1 MNRYDFLIYESRQ
14 GEASI
19 EAETPKEA
27 RNKLMELYKEGG
39 IEFTFVTGTDNE
51 ILNITPLKVVP
62 LQRFEIFG
70 KEALFTDLPADMV
83 DALQDAD
90 KLYRYDLRH
99 GDDDSIP
106 LKVQPEVT
114 VNRYGTVFTAE
125 PLFMEGEFSR
135 DLYDEDWGFLSD
147 EPPMT
152 PEQFYN
158 AMQDKERQTVREY
171 EIYQLN
177 AGGRDQMF
185 MNMKELRA
193 MHVTPNIA
201 SYDSVYKGTLEPG
214 MTLDKGKFAL
224 ANLSPAKPGMA
235 TAQIEDLRRATA
247 LYTKFNVERPENF
260 KGHSLSVSDV
270 IVVND
275 EHGKTAWF
283 VDSFGFTQ
291 LPEFFAQ
298 QEQQHEVPA
307 EGDKTY
313 LPVYRRTADYAREA
327 GERDEYRASY
337 QENVKCKQAIEKA
350 ISMDYDGQYLNDNA
364 IFTVLDVF
372 GPERMSWVLANTIT
386 MKEHD
391 GRFSRSNK
399 AWAQAMSIPID
410 RDGSGSLRNWSYTV
424 ESHPAILDLYTTL
437 LRKELERPPQE
448 RTAEKS
454 VVREGSKPRQ
464 EAKPEPPKPTKRKS
478 EPSL

>member
-19 EAETPKEA
+19 EAESPKEA
-27 RNKLMELYKEGG
+27 RDKLMALYKAGG

-51 ILNITPLKVVP
+51 ILNITPLKAAP

-70 KEALFTDLPADMV
+70 REALFTDLPTDKV
-83 DALQDAD
+83 DALQGAD
-90 KLYRYDLRH
+90 KLYRYDLPH

-106 LKVQPEVT
+106 LKVQLEVT
-114 VNRYGTVFTAE
+114 VNRYGTVFTTE

-135 DLYDEDWGFLSD
+135 DLYDEDWGFISD

-158 AMQDKERQTVREY
+158 ATQEKERQTVREY

-193 MHVTPNIA
+193 MRVTPNIA

-214 MTLDKGKFAL
+214 MTLD
-224 ANLSPAKPGMA
+224 S
-235 TAQIEDLRRATA
+235 
-247 LYTKFNVERPENF
+247 LYTKFNVERPEDF

-283 VDSFGFTQ
+283 VDSIGFTQ
-291 LPEFFAQ
+291 LPEFFIA
-298 QEQQHEVPA
+298 QEQQHDVPA
-307 EGDKTY
+307 EGEKTY
-313 LPVYRRTADYAREA
+313 PPVYRHSADYAREA
-327 GERDEYRASY
+327 GERDEYRASL
-337 QENVKCKQAIEKA
+337 QENTRCKAAIEKA
-350 ISMDYDGQYLNDNA
+350 VKMHYDGMYLHENA
-364 IFTVLDVF
+364 ISAVLDVF
-372 GPERMSWVLANTIT
+372 GPERLSWVLGNTIT

-410 RDGSGSLRNWSYTV
+410 RDGFGSLRNWSYTV

-454 VVREGSKPRQ
+454 VAREESKPRL
-464 EAKPEPPKPTKRKS
+464 EPSKPAKRKS

>member
-19 EAETPKEA
+19 EAESPKEA
-27 RNKLMELYKEGG
+27 RDKLMELYKAGG
-39 IEFTFVTGTDNE
+39 IEFSFVTGTDNE
-51 ILNITPLKVVP
+51 ILNITSLNAVP

-70 KEALFTDLPADMV
+70 KEALFTDLPADKV
-83 DALQDAD
+83 DALQGAD
-90 KLYRYDLRH
+90 KLFRYDLRH

-114 VNRYGTVFTAE
+114 VNRYGTVFTTE

-158 AMQDKERQTVREY
+158 AMQEKERQTVREY

-193 MHVTPNIA
+193 IRVTPNIA
-201 SYDSVYKGTLEPG
+201 SYDAVYKGVLEPG
-214 MTLDKGKFAL
+214 MTLD
-224 ANLSPAKPGMA
+224 S
-235 TAQIEDLRRATA
+235 
-247 LYTKFNVERPENF
+247 LYTKFNVERPEDF

-270 IVVND
+270 IVVSD
-275 EHGKTAWF
+275 EHGRTAWF

-291 LPEFFAQ
+291 LPDFFAQ
-298 QEQQHEVPA
+298 QEQRHEVPT
-307 EGDKTY
+307 EGEKTY
-313 LPVYRRTADYAREA
+313 PPVYRRTADYAREA

-410 RDGSGSLRNWSYTV
+410 RDGFGSLRNWSYTV

-448 RTAEKS
+448 RAAEKPIA
-454 VVREGSKPRQ
+454 REESKPR
-464 EAKPEPPKPTKRKS
+464 PEPSKPAKRKS

>member
-1 MNRYDFLIYESRQ
+1 MNRYDFLISETRQ

-19 EAETPKEA
+19 EAESPKEA
-27 RNKLMELYKEGG
+27 RDKLMELYKAGG
-39 IEFTFVTGTDNE
+39 IAFTFVTRTDDE
-51 ILNITPLKVVP
+51 IMEITPLKVML

-70 KEALFTDLPADMV
+70 KEALFTDLPGNQV
-83 DALQDAD
+83 DALQGVD
-90 KLYRYDLRH
+90 KLFRYDLRH

-114 VNRYGTVFTAE
+114 VNRYGTVFSAE

-135 DLYDEDWGFLSD
+135 DLYDEDWSFLSD

-158 AMQDKERQTVREY
+158 AMQEKERQTMREY

-185 MNMKELRA
+185 MNMKELRV
-193 MHVTPNIA
+193 MRVTPNIA
-201 SYDSVYKGTLEPG
+201 SYDAVYKGTLEPG
-214 MTLDKGKFAL
+214 MTLD
-224 ANLSPAKPGMA
+224 S
-235 TAQIEDLRRATA
+235 
-247 LYTKFNVERPENF
+247 LYTKFNVERPEDF

-270 IVVND
+270 IVVSD

-291 LPEFFAQ
+291 LPDFFTQ

-307 EGDKTY
+307 EGEKTY
-313 LPVYRRTADYAREA
+313 LPVYRRSADYAREA

-350 ISMDYDGQYLNDNA
+350 IRMDYDGQYLNDNA

-372 GPERMSWVLANTIT
+372 GPERLSWVLGNTIT
-386 MKEHD
+386 MKDHD

-399 AWAQAMSIPID
+399 A
-410 RDGSGSLRNWSYTV
+410 
-424 ESHPAILDLYTTL
+424 
-437 LRKELERPPQE
+437 
-448 RTAEKS
+448 
-454 VVREGSKPRQ
+454 
-464 EAKPEPPKPTKRKS
+464 
-478 EPSL
+478 

>member
-19 EAETPKEA
+19 EAESPKEA
-27 RNKLMELYKEGG
+27 RDKLMELYKAGG

-51 ILNITPLKVVP
+51 ILNITPLKAVP

-70 KEALFTDLPADMV
+70 KEALFTDLPADKV
-83 DALQDAD
+83 DALQGTD

-125 PLFMEGEFSR
+125 PLFMESEFSR

-152 PEQFYN
+152 PEQFYS
-158 AMQDKERQTVREY
+158 AIKEKERQTVREY

-177 AGGRDQMF
+177 AGGRDHMF

-193 MHVTPNIA
+193 MRVTPNIA
-201 SYDSVYKGTLEPG
+201 SYDAVYKGTLEPG
-214 MTLDKGKFAL
+214 MTLD
-224 ANLSPAKPGMA
+224 S
-235 TAQIEDLRRATA
+235 
-247 LYTKFNVERPENF
+247 LYTKFNVEKPEDF

-270 IVVND
+270 IVVSD

-291 LPEFFAQ
+291 LPDFFTQ
-298 QEQQHEVPA
+298 QEQQHEAPT
-307 EGDKTY
+307 EGEKVQAGHRKGDQPG
-313 LPVYRRTADYAREA
+313 LRRPVSERQRHFHGAGCVRPGAPVLGAGQHHHDEGARQLCLWQ
-327 GERDEYRASY
+327 S
-337 QENVKCKQAIEKA
+337 C
-350 ISMDYDGQYLNDNA
+350 
-364 IFTVLDVF
+364 
-372 GPERMSWVLANTIT
+372 
-386 MKEHD
+386 
-391 GRFSRSNK
+391 
-399 AWAQAMSIPID
+399 
-410 RDGSGSLRNWSYTV
+410 
-424 ESHPAILDLYTTL
+424 
-437 LRKELERPPQE
+437 
-448 RTAEKS
+448 
-454 VVREGSKPRQ
+454 PRQ
-464 EAKPEPPKPTKRKS
+464 RRGWLRPNRRFG
-478 EPSL
+478 LRHR

>member
-1 MNRYDFLIYESRQ
+1 MNRYVFLIYESRQ

-19 EAETPKEA
+19 EADSPKEA
-27 RNKLMELYKEGG
+27 R
-39 IEFTFVTGTDNE
+39 
-51 ILNITPLKVVP
+51 
-62 LQRFEIFG
+62 
-70 KEALFTDLPADMV
+70 
-83 DALQDAD
+83 D
-90 KLYRYDLRH
+90 KLFRYDLRH

-158 AMQDKERQTVREY
+158 AMQEKERQTVREY

-193 MHVTPNIA
+193 MRVTPYIA

-214 MTLDKGKFAL
+214 MTLD
-224 ANLSPAKPGMA
+224 S
-235 TAQIEDLRRATA
+235 
-247 LYTKFNVERPENF
+247 LYTKFNVERPEDF

-270 IVVND
+270 IVVSD

-307 EGDKTY
+307 EGDKTC

-410 RDGSGSLRNWSYTV
+410 RDGFGSLRNWSYTV

-448 RTAEKS
+448 RAAEKPIA
-454 VVREGSKPRQ
+454 REESKPR
-464 EAKPEPPKPTKRKS
+464 PEPSKPAKRKS

>member
-1 MNRYDFLIYESRQ
+1 MNRYVFLIYESRQ

-19 EAETPKEA
+19 EAESPKEA
-27 RNKLMELYKEGG
+27 RDKLMELYKAGG
-39 IEFTFVTGTDNE
+39 IDLTFVTGTDNE
-51 ILNITPLKVVP
+51 ILNITPLKAVP

-70 KEALFTDLPADMV
+70 KEALFTDLPADKV
-83 DALQDAD
+83 DTLQGAD

-106 LKVQPEVT
+106 LKVEMQVT
-114 VNRYGTVFTAE
+114 VNRFGTVFTAE

-135 DLYDEDWGFLSD
+135 DLYDEDWGFLSE

-158 AMQDKERQTVREY
+158 AMQDKEIQTVREY

-177 AGGRDQMF
+177 ADSRDNLF
-185 MNMKELRA
+185 LNMKELRA
-193 MHVTPNIA
+193 MRVTPNIA

-214 MTLDKGKFAL
+214 MTLD
-224 ANLSPAKPGMA
+224 S
-235 TAQIEDLRRATA
+235 
-247 LYTKFNVERPENF
+247 LYTKFNVERPEDF

-270 IVVND
+270 IVVSD
-275 EHGKTAWF
+275 KHGKTAWF

-291 LPEFFAQ
+291 LPDFFTQ

-307 EGDKTY
+307 EGEKIY
-313 LPVYRRTADYAREA
+313 PPVYRRTADYAREA

-337 QENVKCKQAIEKA
+337 QENIKCKQAIEKA
-350 ISMDYDGQYLNDNA
+350 ISLDYDGQYLNDNA
-364 IFTVLDVF
+364 ILTVLGAF
-372 GPERMSWVLANTIT
+372 GPERLSWVLGNTIT

-410 RDGSGSLRNWSYTV
+410 RDGFGSLRNWSYTV

-454 VVREGSKPRQ
+454 VAREESKPRL
-464 EAKPEPPKPTKRKS
+464 EPSKPAKRKS

>member
-19 EAETPKEA
+19 EAESPKEA
-27 RNKLMELYKEGG
+27 RDKLMALYKAGG

-51 ILNITPLKVVP
+51 ILNITPLKDLP

-70 KEALFTDLPADMV
+70 REALFTDLSADAV
-83 DALQDAD
+83 EQLQGID

-99 GDDDSIP
+99 GDDDGIP
-106 LKVQPEVT
+106 LKVEMQVT

-147 EPPMT
+147 EPAMT
-152 PEQFYN
+152 LEQFYT
-158 AMQDKERQTVREY
+158 AMKEKERQTVREY

-177 AGGRDQMF
+177 AGGRDYMF
-185 MNMKELRA
+185 LNIKELRE
-193 MHVTPNIA
+193 MHVTPNIS

-214 MTLDKGKFAL
+214 MTLDSLF
-224 ANLSPAKPGMA
+224 
-235 TAQIEDLRRATA
+235 D
-247 LYTKFNVERPENF
+247 KFNVDRPEDF

-270 IVVND
+270 IAVTD

-283 VDSFGFTQ
+283 VDSIGFTQ
-291 LPEFFAQ
+291 LPEFFIA
-298 QEQQHEVPA
+298 QEQQHDVPA
-307 EGDKTY
+307 EGEKTY
-313 LPVYRRTADYAREA
+313 LPVYRRTVDYAREA
-327 GERDEYRASY
+327 GERDAYRVSF

-350 ISMDYDGQYLNDNA
+350 IRLDYDGQYLNDNA
-364 IFTVLDVF
+364 IFTVLDAF
-372 GPERMSWVLANTIT
+372 GPERLSWVLANTIT
-386 MKEHD
+386 MKEQD

-410 RDGSGSLRNWSYTV
+410 RDSFGSLRNWSYTV
-424 ESHPAILDLYTTL
+424 ESHPAILDLYTSL

-448 RTAEKS
+448 RQTEKAAQKPS
-454 VVREGSKPRQ
+454 VREEEKPKAEPSKP
-464 EAKPEPPKPTKRKS
+464 AKRKS

>member
-1 MNRYDFLIYESRQ
+1 MCRCNALRS
-14 GEASI
+14 GW
-19 EAETPKEA
+19 
-27 RNKLMELYKEGG
+27 KLRCSY
-39 IEFTFVTGTDNE
+39 
-51 ILNITPLKVVP
+51 
-62 LQRFEIFG
+62 G
-70 KEALFTDLPADMV
+70 KEALFSDLPADKV
-83 DALQDAD
+83 DALQGAD

-99 GDDDSIP
+99 GDDDGIP

-147 EPPMT
+147 EPAMT
-152 PEQFYN
+152 LEQFYT
-158 AMQDKERQTVREY
+158 AMKEKERQTVREY

-177 AGGRDQMF
+177 AGGRDYMF

-193 MHVTPNIA
+193 MHVTPNIS

-214 MTLDKGKFAL
+214 MTLDSLF
-224 ANLSPAKPGMA
+224 
-235 TAQIEDLRRATA
+235 DR
-247 LYTKFNVERPENF
+247 FNVDRPEDF

-270 IVVND
+270 IAVTD

-283 VDSFGFTQ
+283 VDSIGFTQ
-291 LPEFFAQ
+291 LPEFFTPR
-298 QEQQHEVPA
+298 EQQHDVPE
-307 EGDKTY
+307 EGEKTY

-327 GERDEYRASY
+327 GERDAYRASF

-350 ISMDYDGQYLNDNA
+350 IRLDYDGQYLNDNA
-364 IFTVLDVF
+364 IFTVLDAF
-372 GPERMSWVLANTIT
+372 GPERLSWVLANTIT
-386 MKEHD
+386 MKEQD

-410 RDGSGSLRNWSYTV
+410 RDGFGSLRNWSYTV

-448 RTAEKS
+448 RTAEKP
-454 VVREGSKPRQ
+454 VAREATNPRQ
-464 EAKPEPPKPTKRKS
+464 EAKQEPSKPAKRRS

>member
-19 EAETPKEA
+19 EAESPKEA
-27 RNKLMELYKEGG
+27 RDKLMELYKAGG
-39 IEFTFVTGTDNE
+39 IAFTFVTRTDDE
-51 ILNITPLKVVP
+51 IMEITPLKVMP

-70 KEALFTDLPADMV
+70 KEALFTDLPGNQV
-83 DALQDAD
+83 DALQGVD
-90 KLYRYDLRH
+90 KLFRYDLRH

-114 VNRYGTVFTAE
+114 VNRYGTVFSAE

-135 DLYDEDWGFLSD
+135 DLYDEDWSFLSD

-158 AMQDKERQTVREY
+158 AMQEKERQTVREY

-193 MHVTPNIA
+193 MRVTPNIA
-201 SYDSVYKGTLEPG
+201 SYDAVYKGTLEPG
-214 MTLDKGKFAL
+214 MTLD
-224 ANLSPAKPGMA
+224 S
-235 TAQIEDLRRATA
+235 
-247 LYTKFNVERPENF
+247 LYTKFNVERPEDF

-307 EGDKTY
+307 EGEKTY
-313 LPVYRRTADYAREA
+313 PPVYRRTADYAREA

-372 GPERMSWVLANTIT
+372 GPERLSWVLANTIT

-410 RDGSGSLRNWSYTV
+410 RDGFGSLRNWSYTV

>member
-19 EAETPKEA
+19 EAESPKEA
-27 RNKLMELYKEGG
+27 RNKLMALYKAGG

-51 ILNITPLKVVP
+51 ILNITPLKAVP

-70 KEALFTDLPADMV
+70 KEALFTDLPADKV
-83 DALQDAD
+83 DALQGAD

-135 DLYDEDWGFLSD
+135 DIYDEDWDFLSD
-147 EPPMT
+147 QEPMT

-158 AMQDKERQTVREY
+158 ATQEKERQTVREY

-185 MNMKELRA
+185 MNMKELREKR
-193 MHVTPNIA
+193 VTPNIA
-201 SYDSVYKGTLEPG
+201 SYDSVYKSTLEPG
-214 MTLDKGKFAL
+214 MTLD
-224 ANLSPAKPGMA
+224 S
-235 TAQIEDLRRATA
+235 
-247 LYTKFNVERPENF
+247 LYTKFNVERPEDF

-291 LPEFFAQ
+291 LPDFFTQ

-307 EGDKTY
+307 EGEKTY

-350 ISMDYDGQYLNDNA
+350 ISLDYDGQYLNDNA

-372 GPERMSWVLANTIT
+372 GPERLSWVLGNTIT

-410 RDGSGSLRNWSYTV
+410 RDGFGSLRNWSYTV

-448 RTAEKS
+448 RAAEKPIA
-454 VVREGSKPRQ
+454 REESKPRQ
-464 EAKPEPPKPTKRKS
+464 EAKLEPSKPAKRKS